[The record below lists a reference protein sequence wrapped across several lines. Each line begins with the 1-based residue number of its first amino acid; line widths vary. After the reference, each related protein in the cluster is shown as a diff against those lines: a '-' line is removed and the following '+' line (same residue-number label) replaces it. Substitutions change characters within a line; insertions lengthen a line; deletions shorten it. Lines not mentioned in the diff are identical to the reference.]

1 MFKTKMTLMVS
12 IAATMLSLSSAMA
25 EELTWR
31 DDIEPMIAAKCS
43 ACHGADKPTYREW
56 RLLNDEDRANIG
68 SRMDTYDHFM
78 SYVIWPAT
86 GAMQRRLDDGTNR
99 GGEPGNMYVF
109 LGSTDEERAENLKV
123 LQDWL
128 GAWNLNRWTARDDV
142 PGITKEQ
149 LEAISAQF

>member
-1 MFKTKMTLMVS
+1 MLMVS
-12 IAATMLSLSSAMA
+12 ITATVFSLSSATA

-31 DDIEPMIAAKCS
+31 NDIAPMIAANCG
-43 ACHGADKPTYREW
+43 ACHGADRPTYREW
-56 RLLNDEDRANIG
+56 RLLSDEDRARVG

-109 LGSTDEERAENLKV
+109 LGSTDEERAENLEM
-123 LQDWL
+123 LRDWL
-128 GAWNLNRWTARDDV
+128 GAWNLNRWTDRGDV

-149 LEAISAQF
+149 LEAISAEF

>member
-1 MFKTKMTLMVS
+1 MFKTTMTLMVS
-12 IAATMLSLSSAMA
+12 IAATVLSLSSVTA

-31 DDIEPMIAAKCS
+31 DDVGPMIIAKCG

-56 RLLNDEDRANIG
+56 RLLSDEDRAKIG

-78 SYVIWPAT
+78 SYVVWPAT

-99 GGEPGNMYVF
+99 GDGPGNMYVF
-109 LGSTDEERAENLKV
+109 LGSTDEERAENLKMV
-123 LQDWL
+123 QDWL
-128 GAWNLNRWTARDDV
+128 GAWNLNRWTERDGV